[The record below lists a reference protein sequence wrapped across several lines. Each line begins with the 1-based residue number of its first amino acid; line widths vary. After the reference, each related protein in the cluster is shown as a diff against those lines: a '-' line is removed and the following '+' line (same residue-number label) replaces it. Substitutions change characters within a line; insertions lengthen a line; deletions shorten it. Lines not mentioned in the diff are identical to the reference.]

1 MIWDPPT
8 DKGDTQVRD
17 CEIRVTFNQEK
28 ADENSDNNNK
38 KSQGKI
44 DSVVWDRSVVW
55 DGSEPF
61 DRGRLLN

>member
-28 ADENSDNNNK
+28 ADENSDNNN
-38 KSQGKI
+38 
-44 DSVVWDRSVVW
+44 
-55 DGSEPF
+55 PTC
-61 DRGRLLN
+61 